1 MGEQLYDFID
11 QRLEAAPEQL
21 AWDGDLVRNW
31 LPLDAWMRDFHLEE
45 TSQYLQATN
54 WLDRYTHLRRL
65 TLIPIVVEPFD
76 DQDVFP
82 YSQYGLVC
90 PYCIPEGPN
99 IGRMLEVARGARIR
113 DGKLERTDKAPDSIL
128 GFSASMVPFLE
139 HDDTNRALM
148 GINMMRQWTSA
159 ADTAAPIHSTG
170 WFRQQYDQRLASKGH
185 KPEPALVQTGYESGA
200 VDFWGGYNLL
210 TAFIMWDGDTF
221 EDGLVISESAAAR
234 MDFPAAVG
242 VGDRMSNRHGAK
254 AVVTRILPDADMP
267 QLPDGTP
274 IELIFSPTSMV
285 SRLNFGQQREAV
297 MGRLAQV
304 AGHPSVV
311 PPFQAPSE
319 EMLKARLVEAGLSED
334 GMEQLTL
341 KGAKLP
347 YRSTVGW
354 VYWGLLAAHTA
365 AERLETAVTGVGGP
379 ELDMMA
385 YGALCEAGAVAN
397 IHALF
402 NTAAA
407 ERPDA
412 NALGQRLTTGPVS
425 PAPPPAPRFALLQ
438 QLLGMA
444 GIRAELASAE
454 LRFSFAESE
463 GLTLARPVP
472 HPWAPGRQVGTVGA
486 PVALPAGT
494 EFDPVRGCYENL
506 VEANARLQRVVDSEA
521 PEALV
526 GPAVAQVAQRVED
539 FFTALLRPEHL
550 HFRARPLF
558 SGRAALVS
566 GFELNLDQVGLPEEM
581 AWALFG
587 PQVEREIGR
596 AEEVARLCR
605 TEEGRAEVKELTGV
619 AVDGSRLFA
628 KHDLNRLL
636 AQVLQREGL
645 QRALEV
651 LDRLTRRGF
660 EVCKQSGASFNPFL
674 GSGKEW
680 PEQPAEINWDEW
692 QMYSDELV
700 AAFHQQA
707 DFDDNDLGP
716 LALLALSGARGNQQ
730 QLIQYVGGG
739 LIYREDGSLFAQ
751 RGCWRD
757 GLSVEETKVRAPRAL
772 WGLAATNQGWSEARE
787 AAQRPSRADYHIL
800 GRAVRAAQPGVVFAR
815 AAQRGE
821 TEPLTSL
828 FSRLFAGLPA

>member
-254 AVVTRILPDADMP
+254 GVVTRILPDADMP
-267 QLPDGTP
+267 QLPDGAP

-319 EMLKARLVEAGLSED
+319 EMLKARLFEAGLPED

-379 ELDMMA
+379 DLDMMA

-412 NALGQRLTTGPVS
+412 NALGQRLTTGPVPPS
-425 PAPPPAPRFALLQ
+425 PSPSPRFALLQ

-444 GIRAELASAE
+444 GIRAELASGE
-454 LRFSFAESE
+454 LRFSFAEPE

-472 HPWAPGRQVGTVGA
+472 HPWAPTRQVGTVGP
-486 PVALPAGT
+486 PVALPEET
-494 EFDPVRGCYENL
+494 EFDP
-506 VEANARLQRVVDSEA
+506 
-521 PEALV
+521 
-526 GPAVAQVAQRVED
+526 
-539 FFTALLRPEHL
+539 
-550 HFRARPLF
+550 
-558 SGRAALVS
+558 
-566 GFELNLDQVGLPEEM
+566 
-581 AWALFG
+581 
-587 PQVEREIGR
+587 I
-596 AEEVARLCR
+596 
-605 TEEGRAEVKELTGV
+605 
-619 AVDGSRLFA
+619 
-628 KHDLNRLL
+628 
-636 AQVLQREGL
+636 
-645 QRALEV
+645 
-651 LDRLTRRGF
+651 
-660 EVCKQSGASFNPFL
+660 
-674 GSGKEW
+674 
-680 PEQPAEINWDEW
+680 
-692 QMYSDELV
+692 
-700 AAFHQQA
+700 
-707 DFDDNDLGP
+707 
-716 LALLALSGARGNQQ
+716 
-730 QLIQYVGGG
+730 
-739 LIYREDGSLFAQ
+739 
-751 RGCWRD
+751 
-757 GLSVEETKVRAPRAL
+757 
-772 WGLAATNQGWSEARE
+772 
-787 AAQRPSRADYHIL
+787 
-800 GRAVRAAQPGVVFAR
+800 
-815 AAQRGE
+815 
-821 TEPLTSL
+821 
-828 FSRLFAGLPA
+828 